1 METATPEQVQF
12 ISNCIHNELQNAIC
26 ATTENELNTLID
38 LKHSF
43 MRKKIILVQKGKGFS
58 FDLLLGPVL
67 GLAELVLKQPVH
79 IA

>member
-12 ISNCIHNELQNAIC
+12 IGNCIHAIC
-26 ATTENELNTLID
+26 ATTENEINTLID
-38 LKHSF
+38 LEHSF

>member
-1 METATPEQVQF
+1 MLFWKRQP
-12 ISNCIHNELQNAIC
+12 QNKFNLSVTVYI
-26 ATTENELNTLID
+26 ID
-38 LKHSF
+38 LEHSF

-67 GLAELVLKQPVH
+67 GLAELVLEQPVH